1 MIESGQTLGKT
12 PGEVTTPIPLS
23 LYIHIPWCLKKCP
36 YCDFNSHG
44 LKPDNPLPED
54 AYINALLADLDQ
66 ELKQSDH
73 RPIHSV
79 FIGGGTPSLFSAH
92 AIGALLAGIQARC
105 NLQSG
110 AEITLEANPG
120 TFEQARFSDYRALG
134 INRLSI
140 GIQSFNTNAL
150 KQLGRVHNGRDA
162 IHAVEIA
169 HRAGFDNVNL
179 DLMFGLPGQSLQQAE
194 EDVKTAMRLGP
205 AHISYY
211 QLTLEP
217 NTLFYVQPPTLPDDD
232 AIWTIQEQGQAL
244 LAEAGYQQYEI
255 SAYAQ
260 PEKKC
265 QHNLNYWL
273 FGDYIGIGAGAH
285 GKITTSVG
293 IIRRSKV
300 RHPNDYLRGAA
311 NGTLIQTESI
321 ILGESQCLEFMM
333 NALRLTQGFTIETL
347 TQRTQVKLEDIQPH
361 LQTALNQELIRIDGK
376 KIVPTCK
383 GSLFLNDLLSIF
395 M

>member
-1 MIESGQTLGKT
+1 
-12 PGEVTTPIPLS
+12 
-23 LYIHIPWCLKKCP
+23 
-36 YCDFNSHG
+36 
-44 LKPDNPLPED
+44 
-54 AYINALLADLDQ
+54 
-66 ELKQSDH
+66 
-73 RPIHSV
+73 
-79 FIGGGTPSLFSAH
+79 
-92 AIGALLAGIQARC
+92 
-105 NLQSG
+105 
-110 AEITLEANPG
+110 
-120 TFEQARFSDYRALG
+120 
-134 INRLSI
+134 
-140 GIQSFNTNAL
+140 
-150 KQLGRVHNGRDA
+150 
-162 IHAVEIA
+162 
-169 HRAGFDNVNL
+169 
-179 DLMFGLPGQSLQQAE
+179 MFGLPGQSLQQAE

>member
-1 MIESGQTLGKT
+1 MNKLGQTLTVKQD
-12 PGEVTTPIPLS
+12 VAADAIPLS

-44 LKPDNPLPED
+44 LKSGNPLPED
-54 AYINALLADLDQ
+54 AYINALLTDLDLEFQ
-66 ELKQSDH
+66 QSGQ
-73 RPIHSV
+73 RPIHSI

-92 AIGALLAGIQARC
+92 AIADLLSGIQARC
-105 NLQSG
+105 KLKSDV
-110 AEITLEANPG
+110 EITLEANPG

-140 GIQSFNTNAL
+140 GIQSFNSDAL
-150 KQLGRVHNGRDA
+150 KQLGRVHDGHDA
-162 IHAVEIA
+162 IHAAEIA
-169 HRAGFDNVNL
+169 HRAGFDNFNL
-179 DLMFGLPGQSLQQAE
+179 DLMFGLPGQSLQQAKA
-194 EDVKTAMRLGP
+194 DVKTAVRLGP

-217 NTLFYVQPPTLPDDD
+217 NTLFYVQPPILPDDD
-232 AIWTIQEQGQAL
+232 TIWTIQEQGQAL

-285 GKITTSVG
+285 GKVTTPDG

-300 RHPNDYLRGAA
+300 RHPNDYLRQAA
-311 NGTLIQTESI
+311 DDTLIQTESVI
-321 ILGESQCLEFMM
+321 PRESQCLEFMM
-333 NALRLTQGFTIETL
+333 NALRLTKGFTTETL
-347 TQRTQVKLEDIQPH
+347 TQRTQMTLEAIQPR
-361 LQTALNQELIRIDGK
+361 LKTALNQELINIDGK
-376 KIVPTCK
+376 KIVPTRT